1 MKLFNIMEDVK
12 FKSNKPWEEIKDI
25 EIKDIAYNSSKCEGG
40 YIFVAIKGETV
51 DGHKYCA
58 DAYKR
63 GCRVFI
69 LNDDIEI
76 IVLDSNQNTVRIGV
90 NAPKNVT
97 VYREELYR
105 EIKNANISSKE
116 VTEKS
121 VKELHELIK
130 DRKNN
135 FSSSTYDSL
144 TNKISKN

>member
-1 MKLFNIMEDVK
+1 MLVLARKV
-12 FKSNKPWEEIKDI
+12 
-25 EIKDIAYNSSKCEGG
+25 
-40 YIFVAIKGETV
+40 GE
-51 DGHKYCA
+51 KI
-58 DAYKR
+58 
-63 GCRVFI
+63 I

-135 FSSSTYDSL
+135 FSSSTYYSL

>member
-1 MKLFNIMEDVK
+1 MVLPRKV
-12 FKSNKPWEEIKDI
+12 
-25 EIKDIAYNSSKCEGG
+25 
-40 YIFVAIKGETV
+40 GE
-51 DGHKYCA
+51 KI
-58 DAYKR
+58 
-63 GCRVFI
+63 I

>member
-1 MKLFNIMEDVK
+1 MLVLARKV
-12 FKSNKPWEEIKDI
+12 
-25 EIKDIAYNSSKCEGG
+25 
-40 YIFVAIKGETV
+40 GE
-51 DGHKYCA
+51 KI
-58 DAYKR
+58 
-63 GCRVFI
+63 I

-105 EIKNANISSKE
+105 EIKNANIRSKE